1 MAAADHSMAA
11 GETTSSIS
19 PVGNVTHRSSK
30 ASLVECER
38 ECADLEFQQG
48 LRIDEKITDKAPML
62 YL

>member
-19 PVGNVTHRSSK
+19 PVRNVTYRGSK
-30 ASLVECER
+30 ASLV